1 MKYRI
6 LIKAGNLNVSSLG
19 WYSEFAAKGP
29 VWETEDD
36 KEAVQKYQ
44 KLLDTNSANNL
55 TLVQIIPVDIVVSTV
70 AKEHN
75 KHHSKMIIVKEKT
88 VPDDQ
93 PEEDP
98 EDPEDD
104 ELEEEG

>member
-6 LIKAGNLNVSSLG
+6 LIKAGNTNAASFT
-19 WYSEFAAKGP
+19 WYSEFTTRGP

-44 KLLDTNSANNL
+44 KLLETNSANNL

-70 AKEHN
+70 ANINN
-75 KHHSKMIIVKEKT
+75 KHPPKMIIVKEKT

-93 PEEDP
+93 SEE
-98 EDPEDD
+98 ELDD
-104 ELEEEG
+104 EETEEEG